1 MSASGNDS
9 PELKLLSVVV
19 IGLNEEERL
28 ASALQSAI
36 LDFPAGYATE
46 LVYVDSGSR
55 DRSVEIASQTPG
67 VEVVHL
73 NDPHPSAA
81 KARNAG
87 LKRVRGEY
95 VQLLDGDSVLQGG
108 WLSAAVE
115 FLDQH
120 PDIVCVFGRCI
131 EMHPEKSIY
140 MRVCG
145 LDWHVAPGEYRL
157 SGGNAM
163 WRRTIIEQ
171 AGLFD
176 ETLRFGEEPDLC
188 YRVRQQAGRIY
199 CIDLPMVK
207 HDLGMTT
214 FAQYWRRALNSGKA
228 YARVAS
234 RYWRNPEKL
243 WAYETMRNFAE
254 PALWLVMFLLVA
266 WTAGLW
272 IGLAALICWWTLRGL
287 VTAIKV
293 RERARSWFDAF
304 LYGLHVQFI
313 RLPIVIG
320 QIRALVA
327 KQ

>member
-1 MSASGNDS
+1 MSPSNNNSAH
-9 PELKLLSVVV
+9 PKLISVVV

-36 LDFPAGYATE
+36 LDCPAGYAIE
-46 LVYVDSGSR
+46 LIYVDSGSQ

-73 NDPHPSAA
+73 NDPYPSAA
-81 KARNAG
+81 KARNVG
-87 LKRVRGEY
+87 LKRVHADY
-95 VQLLDGDSVLQGG
+95 VQLLDGDSVLQSG
-108 WLSAAVE
+108 WLSAAAE

-120 PDIVCVFGRCI
+120 PDIACVFGHCI
-131 EMHPEKSIY
+131 EMYPEKSVY

-163 WRRTIIEQ
+163 WRRSVIEQ
-171 AGLFD
+171 VGFFD
-176 ETLRFGEEPDLC
+176 DSLRFGEEPDLC
-188 YRVRQQAGRIY
+188 YRVRQQGGRIY

-207 HDLGMTT
+207 HDLGMTR

-228 YARVAS
+228 YARVAL
-234 RYWRNPEKL
+234 RYWRNSEKL
-243 WAYETMRNFAE
+243 WAYETLRNFIE
-254 PALWLVMFLLVA
+254 PSLWLVMFFLVT
-266 WTAGLW
+266 WFTGPW

-287 VTAIKV
+287 IIAIKV
-293 RERARSWFDAF
+293 RQRSRSWADAL

-320 QIRALVA
+320 QIKALLV
-327 KQ
+327 K